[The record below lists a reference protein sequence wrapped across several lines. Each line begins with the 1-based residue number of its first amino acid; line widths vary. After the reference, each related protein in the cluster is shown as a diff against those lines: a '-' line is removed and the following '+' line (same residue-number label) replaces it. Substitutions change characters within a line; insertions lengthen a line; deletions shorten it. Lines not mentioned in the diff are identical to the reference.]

1 MLNVSFLTAVIFLV
15 TAVPLLYVIARA
27 PRMNQSF
34 LALQIA
40 GLAGLGTVLFL
51 TFNLRQSSLIDLL
64 VSSAVVSSMV
74 GYILV
79 NFLRRWFL

>member
-27 PRMNQSF
+27 PSMGQSF

-40 GLAGLGTVLFL
+40 GLAGLGTLLFL
-51 TFNLRQSSLIDLL
+51 ALNLRQSSLVDLL
-64 VSSAVVSSMV
+64 VVSAVVSSMV
-74 GYILV
+74 AYILV